1 MIDVVERASEI
12 GFDTVRPILTD
23 MVVCR
28 RDLRDLCNAEAC
40 NHYGTCWSC
49 PPGAGSYEECVARIA
64 GKTEGLLVQTLREG
78 VDFDDIVALDE
89 IRALH
94 NQRLDCLSDQLR
106 SEYDGTLEF
115 TTGGCDL
122 CGTCTYPDA
131 PCNMPE
137 RQRLA
142 LSAHGVDVAATCE
155 RCGMEYGFA
164 SGTIRFVGLVLY

>member
-1 MIDVVERASEI
+1 MNAVECAKQAGFEI
-12 GFDTVRPILTD
+12 VRPVSAD
-23 MVVCR
+23 MVVCS

-40 NHYGTCWSC
+40 NHYDTCWSC

-64 GKTEGLLVQTLREG
+64 GKREGVLVQTLREG
-78 VDFDDIVALDE
+78 VDFDDAATLDR
-89 IRALH
+89 IRVLH
-94 NQRLDCLSDQLR
+94 NQRLDLLANQLR
-106 SEYDGTLEF
+106 SEHNGVLEF

-122 CGTCTYPDA
+122 CNPCFYPDA

-155 RCGMEYGFA
+155 RSGMEYGFA
-164 SGTIRFVGLVLY
+164 SGTIRFIGLVLL